1 MGFSFAN
8 EVLDSGCTEHDFQ
21 SCTSTATHFGKELL
35 CDDGFESI
43 TKKHS
48 DLVLLIAWED
58 VDNSVDGG
66 RTVSGV
72 KRAKHEVSRFR
83 EGKCSFDCFEV
94 SKFTHKHDVRVFS
107 EDSP

>member
-8 EVLDSGCTEHDFQ
+8 EVLDSRCTKHYFE
-21 SCTSTATHFGKELL
+21 SGTSTSAHFGKELL
-35 CDDGFESI
+35 CDNGFESV
-43 TKKHS
+43 TKKYS

-72 KRAKHEVSRFR
+72 KRAKHKVSRF
-83 EGKCSFDCFEV
+83 
-94 SKFTHKHDVRVFS
+94 
-107 EDSP
+107 